1 VTDKRVVDRSHP
13 SSVCPACE
21 GEGAV
26 LAGMSIHSPLSR
38 AEIVVCDDC
47 DGTGEKKT

>member
-26 LAGMSIHSPLSR
+26 LATSSVNARQRVDL
-38 AEIVVCDDC
+38 VVCADC